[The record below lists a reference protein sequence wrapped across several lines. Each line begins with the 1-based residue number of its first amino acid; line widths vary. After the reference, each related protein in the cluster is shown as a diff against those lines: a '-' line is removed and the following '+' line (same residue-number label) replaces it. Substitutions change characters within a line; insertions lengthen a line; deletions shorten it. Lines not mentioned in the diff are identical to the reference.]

1 MISHHFD
8 NPRFLVNFKMKFY
21 FFFWEVDRHW
31 LHTCMPVH
39 FLKRIEILMK
49 KHNDKL
55 EYTILTCCVM
65 TLTPVIYLVQGH
77 IIHKMAFILKYYT
90 LIAVFNTMI

>member
-8 NPRFLVNFKMKFY
+8 NPRFRVNFKMKFY
-21 FFFWEVDRHW
+21 FFLLRSGQA
-31 LHTCMPVH
+31 LATCMPVH